1 MVAIIVVVAAL
12 CVTKYQ
18 ETHKEKVEK
27 LILGDWY
34 MQWAET
40 KSFTL
45 YEDGTVD
52 FPDNEGL
59 GKWLLTKKKQPE
71 LYKPGGEVITLKIDD
86 VDEQWLVVYEVVDGK
101 QSENKIMFRH
111 TAEDAQTL
119 YHKSKG

>member
-1 MVAIIVVVAAL
+1 
-12 CVTKYQ
+12 
-18 ETHKEKVEK
+18 
-27 LILGDWY
+27 

-45 YEDGTVD
+45 YEDETVD
-52 FPDNEGL
+52 FPENEGL
-59 GKWLLTKKKQPE
+59 GKWLLTKKKQLE

-86 VDEQWLVVYEVVDGK
+86 VDEQWLVVHEVVDGK
-101 QSENKIMFRH
+101 QSENKITFRH

>member
-52 FPDNEGL
+52 FP
-59 GKWLLTKKKQPE
+59 
-71 LYKPGGEVITLKIDD
+71 
-86 VDEQWLVVYEVVDGK
+86 
-101 QSENKIMFRH
+101 
-111 TAEDAQTL
+111 
-119 YHKSKG
+119 